1 MPRRIIVTGA
11 PGSGKTAAL
20 ELLPDTDIEVVTEAA
35 TDVNQELLDAGL
47 VPHQQPDFLD
57 RIVALQRFRRLG
69 ATAARQLHDRSVF
82 CTLALARYQGA
93 PIPKALW
100 SELDAARGW
109 FEPEVMFFQPLG
121 FLTPTPVRRIS
132 YADAQRFGHL
142 HREVYAEYGFTVVD
156 VPPHSAQRRAEDLV
170 RVFSAHRSPV
180 PAAVEPRAPE
190 RDRKGTTED

>member
-1 MPRRIIVTGA
+1 MPRRVIVTGA

-20 ELLPDTDIEVVTEAA
+20 NLVPDNDIEVVTEAA
-35 TDVNQELLDAGL
+35 TDVNQDLLDAGL
-47 VPHQQPDFLD
+47 VPHEQPDFLD
-57 RIVALQRFRRLG
+57 RIVALQRARRLG

-93 PIPKALW
+93 PVPRELW
-100 SELDAARGW
+100 SELEAAQEW

-132 YADAQRFGHL
+132 YADAQRFGQL

-156 VPPHSAQRRAEDLV
+156 VPPHSAQRRATDLV
-170 RVFSAHRSPV
+170 RAFSERRSPA
-180 PAAVEPRAPE
+180 PATVEPRAPE
-190 RDRKGTTED
+190 RGRKRTTED